1 MKKLTDVIKLFPYL
15 RRVQPGILGSL
26 ALVVALSSSGTTTPL
41 NIKNSSVAPTTTSAT
56 TKQLDGATQAKVL
69 EAFGQLPLSFE
80 ANQGQVDKSVNFL
93 ARGSGYSV
101 FLTPTEAV
109 LSLRATRTQ
118 PSTVRH
124 HSPAQPES
132 TARTDTT
139 ILRLQLVGSNP
150 TAPVKSSSKLSG
162 KSNYLIGNNPR
173 QWHTDIS
180 HYAKVK
186 YQGVYPGIDLVYY
199 GNQRQLEYDFIVAP
213 SANPKNIQFK
223 VTGAKRLE
231 IDKQGNL
238 VLHTDSGAIRQHRPV
253 IYQDINGKRQNV
265 AGSYVLLGQQKVGF
279 AVAAYEASVP
289 LVIDPVVS
297 YSTYL
302 GGSSSDYGRA
312 IAVDSN
318 GNVYVTGDTNS
329 TTFPTK
335 NAFDTTVSG
344 RDAFVTKLKLTATGA
359 ASLVYSTYLGASG
372 TDIGYGIAVDRLGNA
387 YVTGDTTSSNFP
399 LQSAFDSTTS
409 GYDAFVTKLNATGD
423 SLLYSTYLGGST
435 GSGTEHGYGIAVDR
449 SGNAYVAGYT
459 GSNDF
464 PTKNPYRSTRAGSSS
479 DAFVTKLNTT
489 ASGSGSLVYST
500 YLGGSSNDYA
510 SAIAVDS
517 RGYVYVTGQTSSNDY
532 PTKNAFD
539 NTLGGS
545 SDDAFV
551 TKLNPAAFGSA
562 SLIYST
568 YLGGTS
574 NDYGYGIAADSNGN
588 AYVTG
593 STRSTNF
600 PTQNLYKA
608 LGGSADPFVTKVNST
623 GNTLLYSTYLGGK
636 SEDYASAIVLDSK
649 GYVYI
654 TGRTSSTDFPT
665 KNAFDTTF
673 NNYYDAF
680 VMKLNPTASGAP
692 SLLYSSY
699 LGGSSTDYGYGIAV
713 DSRNNVYVA
722 GETKSADFP
731 TKNAFDSTYGGSSA
745 TDAFVTKIAP

>member
-1 MKKLTDVIKLFPYL
+1 MQKLTDVIKLFPHL

-26 ALVVALSSSGTTTPL
+26 ALVVALSSSGTTAPL
-41 NIKNSSVAPTTTSAT
+41 DIKNSSVAPTTIPAT
-56 TKQLDGATQAKVL
+56 KNQPDRATQAKVL
-69 EAFGQLPLSFE
+69 EAYGQLPLSFE

-118 PSTVRH
+118 PSTVRY
-124 HSPAQPES
+124 HSPAQPEL
-132 TARTDTT
+132 TAKTDTT
-139 ILRLQLVGSNP
+139 VLRLQLVGSNP

-162 KSNYLIGNNPR
+162 KSNYLTGNNPR
-173 QWHTDIS
+173 QWQTNIS

-199 GNQRQLEYDFIVAP
+199 GNQRQLEYDFIIAP
-213 SANPKNIQFK
+213 GANPKNIQFQI
-223 VTGAKRLE
+223 TGAKRLE
-231 IDKQGNL
+231 IDKHGNL

-253 IYQDINGKRQNV
+253 IYQDINGKRRNV

-279 AVAAYEASVP
+279 TIAAYEASVP
-289 LVIDPVVS
+289 LVIDPIVS

-312 IAVDSN
+312 IAADST
-318 GNVYVTGDTNS
+318 GNVYVTGDTSS
-329 TTFPTK
+329 TNFPTK
-335 NAFDTTVSG
+335 NAFDSTLNAK
-344 RDAFVTKLKLTATGA
+344 DAFVTKLKLTATGS
-359 ASLVYSTYLGASG
+359 ASLVYSTYLGGSG
-372 TDIGYGIAVDRLGNA
+372 TDIGYGIAVDKFGNA
-387 YVTGDTTSSNFP
+387 YVTGYTTSSNFP
-399 LQSAFDSTTS
+399 LQNAFDVTKS
-409 GYDAFVTKLNATGD
+409 GYDAFVTKLNATGS

-435 GSGTEHGYGIAVDR
+435 GSGNEYGYGIVVEQ

-459 GSNDF
+459 NSNDF
-464 PTKNPYRSTRAGSSS
+464 PTKNAYRNTRVGSS
-479 DAFVTKLNTT
+479 
-489 ASGSGSLVYST
+489 
-500 YLGGSSNDYA
+500 
-510 SAIAVDS
+510 
-517 RGYVYVTGQTSSNDY
+517 
-532 PTKNAFD
+532 
-539 NTLGGS
+539 
-545 SDDAFV
+545 DAFV
-551 TKLNPAAFGSA
+551 TKLNPAAVGSA

-608 LGGSADPFVTKVNST
+608 LGGSADPFVTKVNAT

-636 SEDYASAIVLDSK
+636 SEDYASAIALDST

-654 TGRTSSTDFPT
+654 AGRTSSTDLPT
-665 KNAFDTTF
+665 KNAFDSTF

-692 SLLYSSY
+692 SLVYSSY
-699 LGGSSTDYGYGIAV
+699 LGGSSTEYGYGIAV
-713 DSRNNVYVA
+713 DSKGNVYVA